1 MGTFIGSSRSEQLYV
16 VVMALLLMMIGGS
29 MPVVNNISYAAI
41 PNDTQEFKIYDP
53 DDPNSPENIV
63 IQYCILHAD
72 RVAQGANVS
81 QELVNAGIIPD
92 FFAGKTCQ
100 EVQAQHER
108 TKAALDFGNKDTLKE
123 ILGIR

>member
-1 MGTFIGSSRSEQLYV
+1 MYRLV
-16 VVMALLLMMIGGS
+16 VVMALLLMIVWGS
-29 MPVVNNISYAAI
+29 VSGVNNISYAAT
-41 PNDTQEFKIYDP
+41 PNDTQGFKIYNP

-92 FFAGKTCQ
+92 SFAGKTCQ

-108 TKAALDFGNKDTLKE
+108 TKDALDFGNKDTLGE
-123 ILGIR
+123 ILGIP

>member
-1 MGTFIGSSRSEQLYV
+1 MV
-16 VVMALLLMMIGGS
+16 LLLMIVDVSG
-29 MPVVNNISYAAI
+29 VNNLSYAATS
-41 PNDTQEFKIYDP
+41 NDTQGFKIYNP

-92 FFAGKTCQ
+92 SFAGKTCQ
-100 EVQAQHER
+100 DVQAQHER
-108 TKAALDFGNKDTLKE
+108 TKDALDFGNKDTLGE
-123 ILGIR
+123 ILGIP

>member
-1 MGTFIGSSRSEQLYV
+1 
-16 VVMALLLMMIGGS
+16 MAILLMIVGGS
-29 MPVVNNISYAAI
+29 LSGVNNTLLYAAY
-41 PNDTQEFKIYDP
+41 PNDPLDFRIYDP
-53 DDPNSPENIV
+53 DDPNSPENII

-92 FFAGKTCQ
+92 SFGGKTCQ

-108 TKAALDFGNKDTLKE
+108 TKAALDFDNKDTLKE
-123 ILGIR
+123 ILGIP